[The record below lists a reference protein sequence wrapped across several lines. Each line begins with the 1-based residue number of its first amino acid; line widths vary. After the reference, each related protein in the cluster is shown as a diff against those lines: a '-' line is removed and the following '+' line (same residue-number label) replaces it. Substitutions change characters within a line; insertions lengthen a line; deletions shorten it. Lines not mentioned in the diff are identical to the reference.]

1 MDADGHRKGRRRWI
15 GAAVL
20 ALIVLVGVAIGL
32 AAISDDRGGRNGDG
46 GTDLGSTELTETY
59 SDRLGWSIDYP
70 EGWYVLPIDQFT
82 GRFSLQG
89 AAFSNEPL
97 TPESDAGFGGSPVP
111 NIAAL
116 THDAVVLVVT
126 HRSGGPAPSFGD
138 DSAYPLDPAD
148 ARVDRR
154 AAPASSFLQFRGDG
168 LGDFTV
174 QFGGHADA
182 PPTLRE
188 TLDRMIRTIRFE
200 PWELGEVRNGSA
212 AVSTDLPDGTGEIAR
227 VEDAGFVAVM
237 KFSGRTYALDVPDVN
252 CGGQR
257 YAWDPVTRQI
267 LLTGT
272 CFDDVRYDARG
283 IPDPSNP
290 PRFLEPLERHPIY
303 EAWDG
308 TALVALGVVLAP

>member
-15 GAAVL
+15 GPAVL
-20 ALIVLVGVAIGL
+20 ALIVLAKVAFGL
-32 AAISDDRGGRNGDG
+32 AAISDDRGGRIGNG

-70 EGWYVLPIDQFT
+70 EGWSVLPIDFT
-82 GRFSLQG
+82 DRVSLQG
-89 AAFSNEPL
+89 AALSNEPL
-97 TPESDAGFGGSPVP
+97 TPGDDEGFGGSPLP
-111 NIAAL
+111 DLSTL
-116 THDAVVLVVT
+116 THEGVVLIIT
-126 HRSGGPAPSFGD
+126 HRSGGPAPTFGD
-138 DSAYPLDPAD
+138 DSVYPLDPAD

-174 QFGGHADA
+174 QFGGYADA

-212 AVSTDLPDGTGEIAR
+212 AVSVDLPEGTGEITR

-237 KFSGRTYALDVPDVN
+237 KFFGRTYALDVPDVN

-272 CFDDVRYDARG
+272 CFDDVRYDSRG
-283 IPDPSNP
+283 TPDPSNP
-290 PRFLEPLERHPIY
+290 PRFVEPLERHPIY

-308 TALVALGVVLAP
+308 TALVALRVVLAP

>member
-1 MDADGHRKGRRRWI
+1 MDTDGHREGRRRWI

-20 ALIVLVGVAIGL
+20 ALIIASGVAVAL
-32 AAISDDRGGRNGDG
+32 ATISDRNGRIEDS
-46 GTDLGSTELTETY
+46 GTDLRPTTLSETY
-59 SDRLGWSIDYP
+59 TDRLGWSIDYP

-97 TPESDAGFGGSPVP
+97 TPENDAGFGGSPVP
-111 NIAAL
+111 NIATL
-116 THDAVVLVVT
+116 THDAVVMIVT

-138 DSAYPLDPAD
+138 DSTYPLDPVH
-148 ARVDRR
+148 ARVVPGD
-154 AAPASSFLQFRGDG
+154 APASSELGFRGDG
-168 LGDFTV
+168 VGDFTAR
-174 QFGGHADA
+174 FGGFPDA
-182 PPTLRE
+182 PPELLE
-188 TLDRMIRTIRFE
+188 ALDRMIRTIRFE

-212 AVSTDLPDGTGEIAR
+212 AVSTDFPEGTGEITR
-227 VEDAGFVAVM
+227 VEDLGFLAVM
-237 KFSGRTYALDVPDVN
+237 KSFGQTYALNVPDVN

-257 YAWDPVTRQI
+257 YTWDPTTERI

-283 IPDPSNP
+283 TPDPSNP